1 MSPRGTV
8 AIAAAWAFVL
18 LLAACGGGSGS
29 SPSPAVDSDSPCDSL
44 TQAGKFRYTFSY
56 SLDSPQP
63 EAEAG
68 KTPAAP
74 SDFALQPASPDFSIS
89 QQMDGVVENPDR
101 VDLTVKTADSPDLRL
116 VFIDGE
122 EWVNLG
128 GAWTQ
133 RPPDPVPFTAPD
145 VCSAVVSSL
154 DLEAESPSQ
163 DTVNG
168 VAATL
173 YQSESAEAD
182 IAARVWGAESDMGR
196 LVDTYVVKVWITED
210 GDPLRME
217 ASGSGTYPGGRQI
230 SVEVSLELRD
240 IGDSGIKVER
250 PV

>member
-1 MSPRGTV
+1 MSPRGAV

-29 SPSPAVDSDSPCDSL
+29 SPSPAVDSNSPCDRL

-56 SLDSPQP
+56 SLVSPQP
-63 EAEAG
+63 GPEAA
-68 KTPAAP
+68 KTPVTP
-74 SDFALQPASPDFSIS
+74 SDFALQPTSPDFALS
-89 QQMDGVVENPDR
+89 QQMEGVVENPER
-101 VDLTVKTADSPDLRL
+101 VDLNVKTPDSPDLRL

-133 RPPDPVPFTAPD
+133 RPPDPVPFPAPN

-168 VAATL
+168 VAAKL
-173 YQSESAEAD
+173 YQSDSAEAD

-196 LVDTYVVKVWITED
+196 LVDTYAVKVWITEG

-217 ASGSGTYPGGRQI
+217 ASGSGTYSGGREI
-230 SVEVSLELRD
+230 SVELSLELSD

-250 PV
+250 PA